1 MPKTKFFTD
10 IGYLRRLITVVEHG
24 CIADAARAG
33 IADADLGIEVIGLA
47 KVGRRLEDY
56 RTQIEEDEVDL
67 LVMHA
72 KEEDQMAMHGMTH
85 PLAVELRSVPL
96 LLL

>member
-33 IADADLGIEVIGLA
+33 NFTAA
-47 KVGRRLEDY
+47 
-56 RTQIEEDEVDL
+56 
-67 LVMHA
+67 
-72 KEEDQMAMHGMTH
+72 
-85 PLAVELRSVPL
+85 AVSQYIRPGSANFV
-96 LLL
+96 